1 MRVNPILEA
10 KQGGRR
16 AIGAWLT
23 VGSSF
28 TAETMA
34 RAGLDC
40 VVVDLQHG
48 SVGWADLGAVIQA
61 IDGAGSCA
69 VVRVPWNDQ
78 PSIMRALDFG
88 AAGVIVPMV
97 STAQEAR
104 FAADAVRYP
113 PQGVRSFGPTRGYY
127 VDDPNR
133 IEPACLVMIETK
145 AGLENI
151 AAIAATPGVDGLF
164 VGAADLG
171 LDLGLSLSLKPTP
184 PILAAIDRMIAVC
197 NERGITPGAAGM
209 DTQSSEDFLARGV
222 RFLTLSS
229 DIGYMRR
236 AMHEDV
242 ETFKRWRKEK

>member
-1 MRVNPILEA
+1 MRRNPILEA
-10 KQGGRR
+10 KQTGRR

-48 SVGWADLGAVIQA
+48 SVGWADLGAIIQA

-97 STAQEAR
+97 STPQEAR
-104 FAADAVRYP
+104 SAADAVRYP
-113 PQGVRSFGPTRGYY
+113 PHGVRSFGPTRGYY

-171 LDLGLSLSLKPTP
+171 LDLGLGC
-184 PILAAIDRMIAVC
+184 R
-197 NERGITPGAAGM
+197 
-209 DTQSSEDFLARGV
+209 
-222 RFLTLSS
+222 
-229 DIGYMRR
+229 
-236 AMHEDV
+236 
-242 ETFKRWRKEK
+242 